1 MDRVKEFI
9 IGLVIL
15 SGVIMGL
22 FFMGYVVVKILE
34 LIAPVFQIVISSDLF
49 KVTVVVIVCLVLIV
63 CTYNMFKSF
72 FMLCLCIGEEIR
84 RWFDK
89 RVKENKN
96 STK

>member
-9 IGLVIL
+9 IGFVIL
-15 SGVIMGL
+15 SGTIMGL
-22 FFMGYVVVKILE
+22 FFIGYVAVKILE
-34 LIAPVFQIVISSDLF
+34 FIAPIFQIVISSDLF

-63 CTYNMFKSF
+63 CIYNMFKSF
-72 FMLCLCIGEEIR
+72 FMLCLCIGEEMR
-84 RWFDK
+84 SWFKK